1 MTTLSPSQPQE
12 RAMPESIVHFV
23 FQDWHANA
31 GNSKGR
37 FVLTAYRLASWFT
50 AHGGVPGLLGKP
62 YCVVYRVVFAWIL
75 GIELPLRSRVGPGLK
90 LFHGQGLVVH
100 EFVDIGS
107 GVVLRHGTTIGAK
120 AGNPNVPR
128 IGNGVD
134 IGSNSVILGDIY
146 LGDGCVVGAGS
157 VVTKSVSPSSVVAGN
172 PAKELRT
179 SRNSNSDA

>member
-1 MTTLSPSQPQE
+1 MK
-12 RAMPESIVHFV
+12 ESIVHFM
-23 FQDWHANA
+23 FQDWSANA

-37 FVLTAYRLASWFT
+37 FVLAAYRLAAWFT
-50 AHGGVPGLLGKP
+50 ASSGVLGLLGKP
-62 YCVVYRVVFAWIL
+62 YCVIYRVVFGWVL
-75 GIELPLRSRVGPGLK
+75 GIELPLRSKVGPGLK

-100 EFVDIGS
+100 EFVEMGA

-120 AGNPNVPR
+120 AGNPCVPR

-134 IGSNSVILGDIY
+134 IGSNSVILGDIH

-157 VVTKSVSPSSVVAGN
+157 VVVKSVLPHSVVAGN

-179 SRNSNSDA
+179 SISDST

>member
-1 MTTLSPSQPQE
+1 M
-12 RAMPESIVHFV
+12 RESIVHFV

-37 FVLTAYRLASWFT
+37 FVLPAYRLAAWFT
-50 AHGGVPGLLGKP
+50 TRGGMLGLLGKP
-62 YCVVYRVVFAWIL
+62 YCAIYRVVFAWIL
-75 GIELPLRSRVGPGLK
+75 GIELPLRSRVGAGLK

-100 EFVDIGS
+100 ELVEIGS

-120 AGNPNVPR
+120 AENTHVPR

-134 IGSNSVILGDIY
+134 IGSNSVILGDIH

-157 VVTKSVSPSSVVAGN
+157 VVTKSVLPYSVVAGN
-172 PAKELRT
+172 PAKVLHT
-179 SRNSNSDA
+179 SISGSSVSADA